1 MTTIPE
7 PEGTDNAE
15 LRPATVSIIEAPAP
29 DAIRPSTGWIL
40 VGVLAIGIAG
50 AVFLAIGGLPG
61 THRQASAPSGPRPVT
76 TAAAKPVPPSTTND
90 AAPPAV
96 VTAAPDTVEGILQLA
111 AHSVADSSG
120 AFFISPP
127 ADGDTGADQMT
138 RITYRPANRALRI
151 DRANGFWFGE
161 DRAWR
166 NDLLDAVAAQAAAL
180 LGRSGRARPTRVVA
194 VRNDGTH
201 AVPRSIRRL
210 TRPWTD
216 VEARRAR
223 ATMTRVA
230 ETLGLDA
237 TVFKFQLVVVVVF
250 DLPPGSGPTMPTWR
264 RLVGAWRR
272 ALVAAAVRTPVIVHL
287 APRAAPGEREPRLTW
302 WWYATDRGVTEG
314 QARGTSHGPS
324 VRIAG

>member
-1 MTTIPE
+1 MTSIPDA
-7 PEGTDNAE
+7 EGNDHGE
-15 LRPATVSIIEAPAP
+15 LRPATVSIIEAPAL
-29 DAIRPSTGWIL
+29 DATRSSMGWI
-40 VGVLAIGIAG
+40 VIGVLAIGV
-50 AVFLAIGGLPG
+50 AVAAFLAIDGLPG
-61 THRQASAPSGPRPVT
+61 RHRRASTPSGSRPVT
-76 TAAAKPVPPSTTND
+76 TAAATPAPTTSDPV
-90 AAPPAV
+90 PPAV
-96 VTAAPDTVEGILQLA
+96 VTAAPDPVEGILQLA

-138 RITYRPANRALRI
+138 RITYRPANRTLRI

-180 LGRSGRARPTRVVA
+180 LDRSGRARPTRVVA

-223 ATMTRVA
+223 ATMTRVV

-237 TVFKFQLVVVVVF
+237 TVFKLQLVVVVVF